1 MRLFILAAVVV
12 ALVPQPVL
20 AESICRELHTPAFEP
35 VAQSFSAPS
44 FLITPECPPGR
55 LTAPDHG
62 EDLALRLGAPTF
74 ESHTTLSPQLPPC
87 PIIPLTVLFD
97 FDGVEPQAKDLARLD
112 QIPAGCAVWIEGHAC
127 DLGSEIYNRELSQ
140 RRAAAVAGYL
150 GARGVRVVRQQA
162 LGAAHPAG
170 PERAAN
176 RRVVVGPAPG
186 ATAIR
191 EPGKV
196 MEEP

>member
-12 ALVPQPVL
+12 ALVPRPVL
-20 AESICRELHTPAFEP
+20 AESICRELHAPAFEP
-35 VAQSFSAPS
+35 VAKSLSAPS
-44 FLITPECPPGR
+44 FLITSECPPGR
-55 LTAPDHG
+55 LTAPNQG
-62 EDLALRLGAPTF
+62 EDFALRLGAPTF
-74 ESHTTLSPQLPPC
+74 EPHTTLSPQLPPC

-97 FDGVEPQAKDLARLD
+97 FDGVEPRAKDLARLD

-127 DLGSEIYNRELSQ
+127 DLGSDVYNLELSQ

-150 GARGVRVVRQQA
+150 RARGVSVVRQQA
-162 LGAAHPAG
+162 LGAALPAG

-176 RRVVVGPAPG
+176 RRVFVGPAPG
-186 ATAIR
+186 AKAIR

-196 MEEP
+196 MEGP

>member
-1 MRLFILAAVVV
+1 MRLFILATVVV
-12 ALVPQPVL
+12 ALVPRPVP
-20 AESICRELHTPAFEP
+20 AESICRELHAPAFEP
-35 VAQSFSAPS
+35 VAQSLSAPS

-55 LTAPDHG
+55 LTAPDQG

-74 ESHTTLSPQLPPC
+74 EPHTTLSPQLPPC

-97 FDGVEPQAKDLARLD
+97 FDGVEPRARDLARLD
-112 QIPAGCAVWIEGHAC
+112 QIQAGCAVWIEGHAC

-150 GARGVRVVRQQA
+150 RARGVSVVRQQA

-176 RRVVVGPAPG
+176 RRVVVGPPPG
-186 ATAIR
+186 AKAIR

-196 MEEP
+196 REEP